1 MPTKRAFFGY
11 PPVAS
16 TYTIA
21 LLYLS
26 VASIYTLPSSGP
38 KGPIEKGYCQPSTNF
53 DQTDPVIMLLVLT
66 LLLVV
71 IEVVEVVDRAAGI
84 ARLPRSLLDP
94 ELFPHTAYVKILA
107 TLARKT
113 VN

>member
-1 MPTKRAFFGY
+1 MHYVNANMCKVEAATL
-11 PPVAS
+11 VQS
-16 TYTIA
+16 
-21 LLYLS
+21 LQS
-26 VASIYTLPSSGP
+26 VASLRLKQQDRRADCRLLPVLYFLVVEIY
-38 KGPIEKGYCQPSTNF
+38 F
-53 DQTDPVIMLLVLT
+53 
-66 LLLVV
+66 LLLRRG
-71 IEVVEVVDRAAGI
+71 RAAAV

>member
-1 MPTKRAFFGY
+1 MLQPHHRFCPKIGSQKAPFT
-11 PPVAS
+11 PPWLC
-16 TYTIA
+16 T
-21 LLYLS
+21 
-26 VASIYTLPSSGP
+26 
-38 KGPIEKGYCQPSTNF
+38 
-53 DQTDPVIMLLVLT
+53 
-66 LLLVV
+66 VV
-71 IEVVEVVDRAAGI
+71 VTMFTEVVVTVCIEVNSLVMGTVAFVVHGSKYRGCFFPRSTPFGLPPIRAAGI

>member
-1 MPTKRAFFGY
+1 MMMKMIWRNLGTLAAVRFADVKEVDPAVECKAHLSIKLVMMTMII
-11 PPVAS
+11 
-16 TYTIA
+16 TMMIDMMMTTI
-21 LLYLS
+21 
-26 VASIYTLPSSGP
+26 
-38 KGPIEKGYCQPSTNF
+38 
-53 DQTDPVIMLLVLT
+53 
-66 LLLVV
+66 
-71 IEVVEVVDRAAGI
+71 RAAAV

>member
-1 MPTKRAFFGY
+1 MSQGSQVSMVVFFNN
-11 PPVAS
+11 
-16 TYTIA
+16 
-21 LLYLS
+21 
-26 VASIYTLPSSGP
+26 
-38 KGPIEKGYCQPSTNF
+38 IEEGG
-53 DQTDPVIMLLVLT
+53 
-66 LLLVV
+66 
-71 IEVVEVVDRAAGI
+71 RAAAV

>member
-1 MPTKRAFFGY
+1 MA
-11 PPVAS
+11 
-16 TYTIA
+16 
-21 LLYLS
+21 
-26 VASIYTLPSSGP
+26 PSERLNPAQISQN
-38 KGPIEKGYCQPSTNF
+38 KGV
-53 DQTDPVIMLLVLT
+53 DQI
-66 LLLVV
+66 
-71 IEVVEVVDRAAGI
+71 RAAAV

>member
-1 MPTKRAFFGY
+1 MKLWNRQPIIK
-11 PPVAS
+11 
-16 TYTIA
+16 I
-21 LLYLS
+21 LYC
-26 VASIYTLPSSGP
+26 I
-38 KGPIEKGYCQPSTNF
+38 IEYC
-53 DQTDPVIMLLVLT
+53 VMYIVY
-66 LLLVV
+66 
-71 IEVVEVVDRAAGI
+71 RAAGI